1 MKKFIYIGVGVV
13 LLIGIGVGVMLFLK
27 EEPPAEG
34 EELAAVEE
42 KAAKVADPLYQGLDP
57 DFVVAFQEPQTSR
70 FLKLAIEIMTRDD
83 DVIEAVK
90 MHSPAIRDRV
100 LMLLSSK
107 NEAELMPAEGK
118 EQLRAEVLEAV
129 QAVLEENT
137 GSGDVEAVYFTS
149 FVMQ

>member
-34 EELAAVEE
+34 EELAAGEE
-42 KAAKVADPLYQGLDP
+42 KVAKVADPLYQGLDP
-57 DFVVAFQEPQTSR
+57 DFVVAFQDPQTSR
-70 FLKLAIEIMTRDD
+70 FLKLAIEVMTRDD